1 LTATRLRFHPSLN
14 QLFALTLLGLF
25 ALLGLLLYGAQS
37 ASRQTIVDNSE
48 ALRRAASERTGRR
61 VEAYFREVEKGLQD
75 FETRIRQGVTDAA
88 NPEAVERDLL
98 AALLGAP
105 NATGFSF
112 TRASSLGFDAE
123 GARKLA
129 EDGRWQVMVYRGPAE
144 RESPLVTLYV
154 HRVGGRFV
162 TDERRLSGP
171 FARTPDDRPDPTR
184 HHTFVA
190 AASREEAEA
199 VQRRVLWSDLS
210 YFESDASLPENE
222 RRSVVTAQRAVA
234 DDRGGF
240 VGVVRLGLQTEA
252 LDRIVAEEGK
262 EASPLRIFLCDE
274 QGRLVARMHPDDPL
288 VEQQD
293 EFESL
298 RVESR
303 RLDPEVALALQRPEV
318 RALSAEHPDGA
329 ARFRSEGRDFLASF
343 RLLAGTQDWRVGS
356 VVAEDDLPGVSD
368 LVRRRSQLLLRMALV
383 SLVILAGGL
392 LTLRAVQ
399 GGLRQIDL
407 VTGRMQAFDFRGTPL
422 RSPFRDIALV
432 MDRLEQAK
440 TALRALGK
448 YVPLDL
454 VRLLYGSGQEPV
466 LGGRLQDVS
475 MMFTDIKDFTT
486 LAERLSPDDLARLLG
501 RYLEVM
507 TGAIHAEG
515 GTIDKYIGDSIMAL
529 WNAPLP
535 TADHP
540 RKACAAALAAAAA
553 GQALSRSPEWGDQP
567 ALVTRFGLHRDQV
580 LVGHFGAPDRLSYTA
595 LGDGVNLA
603 SRLEGLN
610 KAYGTTILATDAI
623 RAEADSSFEF
633 RLVDLVAVKGKSQG
647 VRVHELL
654 GAKGRVADRLEG
666 ARRYE
671 AAFLLYQRRDF
682 AAALQTLEAQK
693 DDGPSGVL
701 ARRCHVF
708 LASPPPADWDGTY
721 VATSK

>member
-1 LTATRLRFHPSLN
+1 MNKPSLN
-14 QLFALTLLGLF
+14 QVFALTLLGLF

-37 ASRQTIVDNSE
+37 ASRQSIVDSSE
-48 ALRRAASERTGRR
+48 TLRRAASEHISGR
-61 VEAYFREVEKGLQD
+61 VEAYLQEVEKGLQD
-75 FETRIRQGVTDAA
+75 FETRIRRGVTEAA
-88 NPEAVERDLL
+88 SPEAVERDLF
-98 AALLGAP
+98 AALLSAP
-105 NATGFSF
+105 NATGLSF
-112 TRASSLGFDAE
+112 THASSLGFDAE
-123 GARKLA
+123 GARRLA
-129 EDGRWQVMVYRGPAE
+129 EEGRWQVMVYREAIG
-144 RESPLVTLYV
+144 RESPLVTRYV
-154 HRVGGRFV
+154 HRVAGRFV
-162 TDERRLSGP
+162 TDERRMLSGP
-171 FARTPDDRPDPTR
+171 FVRAPGGPADPAE
-184 HHTFVA
+184 HVTFVQ
-190 AASREEAEA
+190 AASQEQTGVGEP
-199 VQRRVLWSDLS
+199 RVLWSDLS
-210 YFESDASLPENE
+210 YFESDASLPEKE

-240 VGVVRLGLQTEA
+240 VGVVRFGLRTETV
-252 LDRIVAEEGK
+252 DRIVAEEAK
-262 EASPLRIFLCDE
+262 EASPQRVFLCDE
-274 QGRLVARMHPDDPL
+274 QGRLVARIHPDDAL
-288 VEQQD
+288 VDQHD
-293 EFESL
+293 EYESL

-303 RLDPEVALALQRPEV
+303 RLAPEMALALQRPEL
-318 RALSAEHPDGA
+318 RALSAERPDGS

-343 RLLAGTQDWRVGS
+343 RLLAGTQDWRVGA
-356 VVAEDDLPGVSD
+356 VVAEDELRGVLELERRRNQL
-368 LVRRRSQLLLRMALV
+368 LVRMGV
-383 SLVILAGGL
+383 VCLVILVGGL

-399 GGLRQIDL
+399 RGLRQIDA
-407 VTGRMQAFDFRGTPL
+407 VTAGMQDFDFSPASL
-422 RSPFRDIALV
+422 RSPFRDVALV

-448 YVPLDL
+448 YVPVDL
-454 VRLLYGSGQEPV
+454 VRLLYRSGQEPM

-507 TGAIHAEG
+507 TDAIHAEG

-529 WNAPLP
+529 WNVPLP

-553 GQALSRSPEWGDQP
+553 GQALCRSPEWGDQP
-567 ALVTRFGLHRDQV
+567 SLVTRFGLHRDEV

-610 KAYGTTILATDAI
+610 KAYGTTILVTEAI

-647 VRVHELL
+647 VKVYELL
-654 GAKGRVADRLEG
+654 GAKGRVADRLES

-671 AAFLLYQRRDF
+671 AAFDAYLRRDF
-682 AAALQTLEAQK
+682 TAALRVLEAQK

-701 ARRCHVF
+701 ARRCHAF
-708 LASPPPADWDGTY
+708 LAAPPPVYWDGTY